1 MKRIITLIVVL
12 LLITFTCDRI
22 IGYVLSEMILPKTIS
37 GESIGAV
44 NYLLK
49 KKKNIDFLVMG
60 SSRARCQVNPALMK
74 DIYDANGYNAGNSGV
89 GGTIYNNLL
98 LNLLID
104 KGIVP
109 KLLIF
114 ETDPYPYFTTN
125 DENINPEISSMYPF
139 MTESDR
145 LKKLIE
151 KNTSYAEKVK
161 LQMHVYRYNGKI
173 LRIINHYLKRNT
185 VEDNYG
191 FEAVIGKIDTTTFTI
206 KNNVNDEQHFSRIKM
221 QAMKDIIQTCKEN
234 NIRLVVLFPPSFRNT
249 WFSKAC
255 TDSIIHFLQNESI
268 RDIYDLSDIRK
279 TPSLQSDTLW
289 KNATHLNDKG
299 ASILSSILNDTLMQL
314 H

>member
-1 MKRIITLIVVL
+1 MKKIITSFVVL
-12 LLITFTCDRI
+12 LLIIFTCDRV
-22 IGYVLSEMILPKTIS
+22 IGYVISEVILPKTIS

-60 SSRARCQVNPALMK
+60 SSRARYQVNPALMK
-74 DIYDANGYNAGNSGV
+74 DIYNANGYNAGNSGV

-98 LNLLID
+98 LHLLID

-114 ETDPYPYFTTN
+114 QADPYPYFTTN

-139 MTESDR
+139 MTESER

-151 KNTSYAEKVK
+151 SRISYSEKAK
-161 LQMHVYRYNGKI
+161 LQLHIYRYNGKV
-173 LRIINHYLKRNT
+173 LRIINHYLQCNNVK
-185 VEDNYG
+185 DNYG
-191 FEAVIGKIDTTTFTI
+191 FEGSVGKIDTTVFAAKT
-206 KNNVNDEQHFSRIKM
+206 NVNDEHHFSKIKM

-234 NIRLVVLFPPSFRNT
+234 NIRLVVLFPPTFRNT

-255 TDSIIHFLQNESI
+255 NDSIVHFLNNENI
-268 RDIYDLSDIRK
+268 HDIYDFSDIRK
-279 TPSLQSDTLW
+279 IPSLQSNVFW
-289 KNATHLNDKG
+289 KNATHLNNEG
-299 ASILSSILNDTLMQL
+299 AAIFSLLLNDSLK
-314 H
+314 HIH